1 MEHHSGGQSHAQLY
15 SILSSARKDSTSLI
29 QKQEYSTTRQGK
41 GLRMS
46 VFNVFALYQHVC
58 TDVCK
63 VSKACVLA
71 SFTSL
76 FIL

>member
-1 MEHHSGGQSHAQLY
+1 MEHHSGGQLHAQLY
-15 SILSSARKDSTSLI
+15 SILSSARKDSISLI

-41 GLRMS
+41 GLHMS
-46 VFNVFALYQHVC
+46 VSNVFALYQHVC

-63 VSKACVLA
+63 VFKTRVLA

-76 FIL
+76 FVL